1 MKVTYGK
8 TTPTSATDPDIQQVH
23 HFFEVFMTVV
33 LPGAYLADS
42 IPWLQYIPWYGRVL
56 KDEFSKSKQLY
67 MKQLKRVRQQ
77 IVCIALSI
85 STWCPNFPQQSNE
98 DVGPSFMKY
107 VLENSYLYGLTED
120 EMAFLAGAFFGAG
133 SDTVRCLVVL
143 RTFRWNQ
150 VLDCCGNK
158 YGADGSR
165 MFPWGASQS
174 PGRDRCGHRQAS
186 R

>member
-77 IVCIALSI
+77 IVCIALPI
-85 STWCPNFPQQSNE
+85 ST
-98 DVGPSFMKY
+98 
-107 VLENSYLYGLTED
+107 
-120 EMAFLAGAFFGAG
+120 
-133 SDTVRCLVVL
+133 
-143 RTFRWNQ
+143 
-150 VLDCCGNK
+150 
-158 YGADGSR
+158 
-165 MFPWGASQS
+165 
-174 PGRDRCGHRQAS
+174 
-186 R
+186 